1 MFKSTWVKWLG
12 AVLLVGITAAL
23 TYWFFAPAADKPDLL
38 GASEKLAGR
47 TNILVLGVDQREGD
61 AGRSDTMFVV
71 MYDPKNEQVSLL
83 SVPRDTRVKI
93 PGHGWEKIN
102 HSFAYGGYKLAQRA
116 AEDLLGIRV
125 EHHIM
130 IDFTGFQRI
139 VDAMGG
145 IDINV
150 EKRMSYEDPYDN
162 LVIDLQPGMQHMD
175 GRTAIQY
182 VRYRDEEGDIGRI
195 KRQQHFMQAVQEKLT
210 SPAIVTRL
218 PNLIKEATALM
229 QTDMSPTEMVELG
242 RAMQKAS
249 KQGLKT
255 DTVPG
260 TPAYIDEVSYWIPD
274 IAALRARVAEMQG
287 GGANDR
293 FRTASERLAQEY
305 KAGIPAEA
313 DVVKLPEEVKPAA
326 RAEVKPETKT
336 NFSAANGSV
345 AKPQPVRVYLLNGSG
360 SASAAA
366 KMRDLL
372 AARGVTVLSGNDIE
386 LTKTSLVVSHTP
398 NGDVVRKLS
407 SLPFSYQLQVRN
419 DVGAAYEGTIIIGRD
434 FVKK

>member
-1 MFKSTWVKWLG
+1 MIMFKGAWLKWLG
-12 AVLLVGITAAL
+12 AILLVGMTAAL
-23 TYWFFAPAADKPDLL
+23 TYWFFAPGEDKPDLL
-38 GASEKLAGR
+38 GGNEKLAGR

-102 HSFAYGGYKLAQRA
+102 HSFAYGGYQLAQRA
-116 AEDLLGIRV
+116 VEDLLGIRI
-125 EHHIM
+125 EHRIL
-130 IDFTGFQRI
+130 IDFKGFQRI

-260 TPAYIDEVSYWIPD
+260 TPAYIDDVSYWIPD
-274 IAALRARVAEMQG
+274 ITALRTRVAEMQG
-287 GGANDR
+287 GSANDR

-305 KAGIPAEA
+305 KAGIPNEA
-313 DVVKLPEEVKPAA
+313 DVVKMPEAAKPAA
-326 RAEVKPETKT
+326 SEPVKQKT
-336 NFSAANGSV
+336 NLSAANGIAV
-345 AKPQPVRVYLLNGSG
+345 KPQPVRVYMLNGSG
-360 SASAAA
+360 SASAAV
-366 KMRDLL
+366 KMRELL

-386 LTKTSLVVSHTP
+386 LTRTSLVVSHTP

-407 SLPFSYQLQVRN
+407 SLPFNYQLQVRN
-419 DVGAAYEGTIIIGRD
+419 DVGAAYEGTIIIGQD